1 MNENNLI
8 DKNYNNEVDLI
19 EIFDTLLKSKWTI
32 ILFMIIAFI
41 IGISF
46 SYTQPKLISSS
57 TSFDE
62 GERSVFI
69 DYFSINSLL
78 KDNELLSSDE
88 NSNGYLI
95 DAKTVFYLIINE
107 FADYDEMLDVLKN
120 NEYVRQSINKL
131 DEQEKIEKLL
141 EYAKYFTIKLPS
153 KVDTSGVIK
162 FEWHNY
168 LEGINLLNEALSN
181 TLINV
186 KATLLKDIEN
196 LAQTIEEKNQR
207 ELSNLRNNLNLLIQN
222 QQIRN
227 EKYLQYLFE
236 QSAIAKELDIET
248 NMLDVDTL
256 SKKTTSSVSLNISSN
271 ELPFYLRGFKAID
284 KEIYLIK
291 NRSEKE
297 NLLMTDGYVE
307 INEEIKRLEND
318 LSAFHLRSY
327 LKLIENDSPDDWVS
341 FDLSISETQSLDRSI
356 IYIFLSIGIG
366 AVLGS
371 FYVLIMNNLRKRNLQ
386 VEKV

>member
-297 NLLMTDGYVE
+297 NLLMIDGYVE